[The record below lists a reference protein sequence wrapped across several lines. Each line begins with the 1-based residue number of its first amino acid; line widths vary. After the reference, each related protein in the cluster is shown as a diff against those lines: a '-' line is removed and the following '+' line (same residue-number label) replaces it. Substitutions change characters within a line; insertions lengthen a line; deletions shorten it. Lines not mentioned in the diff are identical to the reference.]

1 MRQNKSN
8 SVMGKYRLDII
19 VIAALLLISL
29 LILLVVDFTKKDGAY
44 AQVILDG
51 NLVGEYSLAVDGSYV
66 LNDGTN
72 ILTVEKGVAYM
83 SYSSCP
89 DHICENT
96 GKVKFVGQTIVCL
109 PNLITITIV
118 GESEDSVDFV
128 S

>member
-1 MRQNKSN
+1 
-8 SVMGKYRLDII
+8 MGKYRLDII

-51 NLVGEYSLAVDGSYV
+51 NIVGEYSLAVDGSYV